1 MPRRAPPA
9 PSPGSDT
16 QAPGPV
22 RRHDATTEHESQRL
36 IQIER
41 QALQSEPPADDPSDP
56 AFPTHEE
63 VTRTDILRQPTLL
76 AALLPPQ
83 SRPSVYKTAIICATI
98 LAATSIL
105 ADRVPGWWTW
115 IVDHVF

>member
-9 PSPGSDT
+9 PYPGSDP
-16 QAPGPV
+16 PGPI
-22 RRHDATTEHESQRL
+22 RRHDTEHQSERL

-41 QALQSEPPADDPSDP
+41 QALGSDPPDDDPQ
-56 AFPTHEE
+56 FPTHEE

-76 AALLPPQ
+76 AALLPPA
-83 SRPSVYKTAIICATI
+83 SRPAVYKTAIICATI

-115 IVDHVF
+115 LVDKLF